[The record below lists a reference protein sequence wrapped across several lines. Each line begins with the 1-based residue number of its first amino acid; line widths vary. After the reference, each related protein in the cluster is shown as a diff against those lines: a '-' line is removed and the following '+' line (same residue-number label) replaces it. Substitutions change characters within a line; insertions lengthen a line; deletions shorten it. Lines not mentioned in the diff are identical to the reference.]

1 MGLLASLPEGHTII
15 GLQFEN
21 LMLNNRKSIP
31 NILGIDEI
39 ISENLFFQ
47 RKTGNSAIYQIDY
60 IIRTKF
66 NTLYICEIKFSK
78 NRIGH
83 SIM

>member
-1 MGLLASLPEGHTII
+1 MGLLASLPERHAII

-21 LMLNNRKSIP
+21 LVLTNRKSIA

-47 RKTGNSAIYQIDY
+47 KRTGSSATCLYNS
-60 IIRTKF
+60 
-66 NTLYICEIKFSK
+66 N
-78 NRIGH
+78 
-83 SIM
+83 